1 MSSTFV
7 INPSS
12 DLDSSVML
20 SSAWDEV
27 GLVLDICSTPQEPL
41 SGAKS
46 GKNNRRKFQLKIL
59 PEMTDKKRSAVT
71 KKNSKKARKEVDKKA
86 RKEVDKK
93 ARKEVVK
100 QDKKDESKKKKDSKR
115 EAKST
120 PKKSKYSGDPN
131 TGHSNNGTIR
141 LLDFY

>member
-20 SSAWDEV
+20 STAWDEV

-86 RKEVDKK
+86 RKEV
-93 ARKEVVK
+93 VK

>member
-41 SGAKS
+41 PGVKS

-71 KKNSKKARKEVDKKA
+71 KKNSKKA